1 MKTNEIIAG
10 LRNCV
15 TTQFTGCKECP
26 AYCRS
31 ASCLNR
37 LHTAAADV
45 LEAQQKRIEQLE
57 AERRWIP
64 VTERLPNLIPCDAG
78 TAYSE
83 AVNVLTD
90 GRKVLTAIWN
100 GERFLCD
107 ADYWEAWDEN
117 ITHWTPVLLPLPEPP
132 KGE

>member
-64 VTERLPNLIPCDAG
+64 VTERLPTREDANETG
-78 TAYSE
+78 SILAINKDEKYVGRWIWDIVARWPDE
-83 AVNVLTD
+83 FTD
-90 GRKVLTAIWN
+90 WM
-100 GERFLCD
+100 
-107 ADYWEAWDEN
+107 
-117 ITHWTPVLLPLPEPP
+117 PLPQPP